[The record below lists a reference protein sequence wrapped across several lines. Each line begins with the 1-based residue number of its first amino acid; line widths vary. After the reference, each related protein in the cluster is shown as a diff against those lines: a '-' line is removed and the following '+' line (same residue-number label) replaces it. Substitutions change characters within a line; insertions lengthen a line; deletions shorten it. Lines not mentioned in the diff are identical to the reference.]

1 MADYINTFE
10 NFGRSELPKFL
21 GEKGVSFPIPSDLPK
36 PIEHAIDGEIISEE
50 NQLEAQQNQ
59 DDSQQNPNTSIGN
72 TVPTA
77 TSFTPA
83 TQDAFNRS
91 TPVYKEPPPK
101 SASQETQNK
110 KEKVTSFDWGVAGNL
125 DHQNELVEHNPLTN
139 ILPLRLIGYAN
150 ETFESL
156 AGPAA
161 AITSLFGLNKL
172 LNPKTAEAFKESV
185 KIADAATHEGTA
197 FAPYIKQSGLI
208 GQNAAKTFKMVED
221 ASYGLVLGYVAVDAT
236 NQGVQSYKKTK
247 EETGDTQFAT
257 ARGVQSFMGQ
267 GIWQLLAS
275 YAVPAIFVKELIY
288 KNVKAGLT
296 TVPNMMMGAL
306 AKPEPIEAKGFFGGI
321 KKAIHPITG
330 RLAKVFDANFLH
342 ETASAVAKSG
352 KGSGRVALLS
362 DAATAIIAGGISL
375 ASMPIVAG
383 YLDPMFE
390 KATQELFYKPT
401 NWLLAKCFPEAYRN
415 QIAQSEANK
424 DKAERTMSDEEIQK
438 RVEAIADKK
447 ASKVA

>member
-1 MADYINTFE
+1 MADYINAFE
-10 NFGRSELPKFL
+10 NLGKSELSQFFR
-21 GEKGVSFPIPSDLPK
+21 EKITPPALPVDLPK
-36 PIEHAIDGEIISEE
+36 PVEHAIDGQIISEE
-50 NQLEAQQNQ
+50 NQFNQDSNQ
-59 DDSQQNPNTSIGN
+59 DDSQEDRNTSIGN
-72 TVPTA
+72 TTPTA

-83 TQDAFNRS
+83 TRDAFMRS
-91 TPVYKEPPPK
+91 ASIQDTPTVKPPK
-101 SASQETQNK
+101 EAHTKDK
-110 KEKVTSFDWGVAGNL
+110 KHNPTIADNL
-125 DHQNELVEHNPLTN
+125 DHQTELVEHNPLTN

-150 ETFESL
+150 ETFESV

-161 AITSLFGLNKL
+161 AITSMFGLNKIL
-172 LNPKTAEAFKESV
+172 SPKTADAFKESV
-185 KIADAATHEGTA
+185 TVADAATHEGTA
-197 FAPYIKQSGLI
+197 FAPYIKQSGLM
-208 GQNAAKTFKMVED
+208 GKNAAKAFKVAENL
-221 ASYGLVLGYVAVDAT
+221 SYGLVKAYVAVDAT

-247 EETGDTQFAT
+247 DETGDNQFAA
-257 ARGVQSFMGQ
+257 ARGVQSFLGQ
-267 GIWQLLAS
+267 GIWQYLAS

-306 AKPEPIEAKGFFGGI
+306 ATPEPIEAKGFFGGI
-321 KKAIHPITG
+321 KKAMHPVTG

-362 DAATAIIAGGISL
+362 DVAAAIIAGGISL

-401 NWLLAKCFPEAYRN
+401 NWLLAKYFPEAYRN
-415 QIAQSEANK
+415 QIAQSEAKK
-424 DKAERTMSDEEIQK
+424 DKAERTMSDEEIQA
-438 RVEAIADKK
+438 RLNAMAEKK
-447 ASKVA
+447 AAKVA